1 MRTQVIFALFIFA
14 VNAGAAEAPKF
25 QSLDQYT
32 RIQIPAS
39 PSSSFRLVNG
49 SSHEAV
55 VVVDRV
61 KPGTLESLAAWTD
74 GRVKAVSA
82 SQLGLDKVELTVS
95 FQQPGTESFAYLQG
109 GTLVVDLWKQ
119 ASAAIEKSAEKPA
132 VKLAKEL
139 PGKVKAVPSRKIA
152 SVAKSEANTL
162 PSVAPLNRQE
172 DIFQRFVLPMPEL
185 RIDAKADGLSLPPKG
200 EIESLWSFPKGDAK
214 KEGAKSYEFAKQLF
228 QEKKYGLAIK
238 TVEIIRRDEPQS
250 AYLDQLAFLEALCY
264 RRLGEGSHVEA
275 LTAKAEKMFEE
286 LGNRRDEKGN
296 PLPFHAAIRLYF
308 GQNEFNKGNW
318 LQAISH
324 LEYVNGAFQKDD
336 PESPFVQIMLAEAYV
351 KVNQPRRA
359 ERLYRHVYEH
369 YPRHV
374 LGKESRYRIA
384 DLLALERNYNRV
396 TEEGEGA
403 IRTYPDYEK
412 NRSEVLFQMGE
423 ANFWLGKPAAA
434 EKYFRRFTEISSAQ
448 TNSALAWVRIGEIQ
462 EVVKGDLKAAREA
475 YMKAKNG
482 YPFSQGDL
490 VATVRLARID
500 LPKEK
505 EPAFIVKS
513 LSEMLADKSI
523 DSDLKRMAELTLG
536 DYLLLIGEVDRAINL
551 ARDGLAQTEGSTY
564 EAFKGDYMRAL
575 FAKLQGLNKEKKFAD
590 ALALYDRERK
600 WFDLHGAESFRAV
613 ADTYRGLGLYAT
625 SNELMEKYA
634 REARGGRGL
643 ASRARDEA
651 LALAK
656 AKNSFA
662 RGAYAETLSQLSA
675 EEEDG
680 EMLTMRAVS
689 EFRLGRKR
697 EAYRSAEK
705 AASEAAKE
713 KLSDSNLGDI
723 AEILIDRGMT
733 DRDFARM
740 ESDVAGVR
748 KLMEKGD
755 ERLAF
760 AYGDSLW
767 YQKKH
772 QAAVK
777 AYQAALEEFPKA
789 GNERAERARYNM
801 GMSFISL
808 GLHEDAVKQLT
819 QLRDSGQSVW
829 AESAKQELE
838 LMNWEKKYSSVLRT
852 LPPSGLGIT
861 N

>member
-1 MRTQVIFALFIFA
+1 MRTRVLFALIGFSL
-14 VNAGAAEAPKF
+14 NAAAAEAPKF

-49 SSHEAV
+49 SGTEAV

-61 KPGTLESLAAWTD
+61 KPGTLDNLSSWTD

-82 SQLGLDKVELTVS
+82 SQLGLDKVELKVS
-95 FQQPGTESFAYLQG
+95 FQQGGTESFAYLQG

-119 ASAAIEKSAEKPA
+119 TSSAAEKPA
-132 VKLAKEL
+132 AKLAQAL
-139 PGKVKAVPSRKIA
+139 PAKVKAAPARKIA
-152 SVAKSEANTL
+152 SVAAAKAEPKAA
-162 PSVAPLNRQE
+162 SVAPLNRQD

-185 RIDAKADGLSLPPKG
+185 RIDAKGEGFSLPPKG
-200 EIESLWSFPKGDAK
+200 EISDLWSFPKGEAK
-214 KEGAKSYEFAKQLF
+214 KEGSKSYDFAKQLF
-228 QEKKYGLAIK
+228 EEKKYGLAIK
-238 TVEIIRRDEPQS
+238 TVEIIRRDEPKS

-264 RRLGEGSHVEA
+264 RRLGEAAHNEA
-275 LTAKAEKMFEE
+275 LSAKAEKMFEE

-308 GQNEFNKGNW
+308 AQVEFNKGNW

-324 LEYVNGAFQKDD
+324 LEYVNGAYPKGDAKL
-336 PESPFVQIMLAEAYV
+336 PFIQIMLAESYV

-359 ERLYRHVYEH
+359 ERLYRYLSEH

-374 LGKESRYRIA
+374 LGKEARYRIA

-396 TEEGEGA
+396 TEEGQEA
-403 IRTYPDYEK
+403 INTYPDYEK
-412 NRSEVLFQMGE
+412 TRSEVLFQMGE
-423 ANFWLGKPAAA
+423 ANFWLNKLAAS

-462 EVVKGDLKAAREA
+462 EVAKGDLKAARES

-500 LPKEK
+500 LPNEK

-513 LSEMLADKSI
+513 LTEMLADKSI
-523 DSDLKRMAELTLG
+523 DGDLKRMAELTLG
-536 DYLLLIGEVDRAINL
+536 DYLLLTGEVDRAIDL
-551 ARDGLAQTEGSTY
+551 ARDGLAQTEGTTY
-564 EAFKGDYMRAL
+564 EAFKGDYMNAL
-575 FAKLQGLNKEKKFAD
+575 FAKLQGLNKEKKYAE

-600 WFDLHGAESFRAV
+600 WFDQHGAESYRAV

-634 REARGGRGL
+634 RGARGGRGL
-643 ASRARDEA
+643 ASRAREEA
-651 LALAK
+651 LSLAK

-662 RGAYAETLSQLSA
+662 RGAYAETLSHLSV
-675 EEEDG
+675 EEEDA
-680 EMLTMRAVS
+680 EVLAMRAVS

-705 AASEAAKE
+705 ALNEAAKD
-713 KLSDSNLGDI
+713 KLADATLADL

-772 QAAVK
+772 KEAVK
-777 AYQAALEEFPKA
+777 AYQAALEGFPKA

-801 GMSFISL
+801 GMSLISL
-808 GLHEDAVKQLT
+808 GSHEEAVKQLT

>member
-1 MRTQVIFALFIFA
+1 MRTRVIVGTFIFSLHA
-14 VNAGAAEAPKF
+14 AAAEAPKF

-49 SSHEAV
+49 SGNEAT

-61 KPGTLESLAAWTD
+61 KPGTLDNLSSWTD
-74 GRVKAVSA
+74 GRVKAVNA
-82 SQLGLDKVELTVS
+82 SQLGLDKVELKVS

-119 ASAAIEKSAEKPA
+119 ASSAAEKPA
-132 VKLAKEL
+132 VKLAQEL
-139 PGKVKAVPSRKIA
+139 PKKVKTAPARTLASAVKAAPKAAPAVP
-152 SVAKSEANTL
+152 
-162 PSVAPLNRQE
+162 PLNRE
-172 DIFQRFVLPMPEL
+172 DDIFQRFILPMPAL
-185 RIDAKADGLSLPPKG
+185 QIDAKGEGFSLPPKG
-200 EIESLWSFPKGDAK
+200 EISDLWIFPKADSK

-228 QEKKYGLAIK
+228 EEKKYGLAIK
-238 TVEIIRRDEPQS
+238 TVEIIRRDEPKS
-250 AYLDQLAFLEALCY
+250 DYLDQLAFLEALCY
-264 RRLGEGSHVEA
+264 HRLGEAAHNES
-275 LTAKAEKMFEE
+275 LSAKAEKMFEE
-286 LGNRRDEKGN
+286 LGNRRDDKGN

-308 GQNEFNKGNW
+308 AQKEFNKGNW

-324 LEYVNGAFQKDD
+324 LEYVNGAYPKGDAKL
-336 PESPFVQIMLAEAYV
+336 PFIQIMLAESYV

-359 ERLYRHVYEH
+359 ERLYRYLSEH

-374 LGKESRYRIA
+374 LGKEARYRIA

-396 TEEGEGA
+396 TEEGQEA
-403 IRTYPDYEK
+403 INTYPDYER
-412 NRSEVLFQMGE
+412 NRAEVLFQMGE
-423 ANFWLGKPAAA
+423 ANFWLNKLGAS
-434 EKYFRRFTEISSAQ
+434 EKYFRRFTEISSGQ
-448 TNSALAWVRIGEIQ
+448 TNNALAWVRIGEIQ
-462 EVVKGDLKAAREA
+462 EIAKGDLKAARES

-500 LPKEK
+500 LPNEK

-523 DSDLKRMAELTLG
+523 DGDLKRMAELTLG
-536 DYLLLIGEVDRAINL
+536 DYLLLTGEVDRAINL
-551 ARDGLAQTEGSTY
+551 ARDGLAQTEGTTY
-564 EAFKGDYMRAL
+564 EAFKGDYMNAL

-600 WFDLHGAESFRAV
+600 WFDQHGAESYRAV

-634 REARGGRGL
+634 RDARGGRGL
-643 ASRARDEA
+643 ASRAREEA
-651 LALAK
+651 LSLAK

-662 RGAYAETLSQLSA
+662 RGAYAETLSHLSV

-680 EMLTMRAVS
+680 EVLAMRAVS

-705 AASEAAKE
+705 ALAEAAKE
-713 KLSDSNLGDI
+713 KLGDATLSDV

-733 DRDFARM
+733 ERDFPRM
-740 ESDVAGVR
+740 ESDIASVR

-760 AYGDSLW
+760 AYGDALW

-772 QAAVK
+772 QEAVK
-777 AYQAALEEFPKA
+777 AYQAALEGFPKA

-801 GMSFISL
+801 GMSLISL
-808 GLHEDAVKQLT
+808 GNHEEAVKQLT

>member
-1 MRTQVIFALFIFA
+1 MRTQVLFALFILA
-14 VNAGAAEAPKF
+14 SNAAAAEAPKF

-49 SSHEAV
+49 SGSEAV

-61 KPGTLESLAAWTD
+61 KPGTLDNLAGWAD
-74 GRVKAVSA
+74 GRVKGVSA
-82 SQLGLDKVELTVS
+82 SQLGLDKVELKVS

-119 ASAAIEKSAEKPA
+119 ASAAAEKPA
-132 VKLAKEL
+132 AKIAQAL
-139 PGKVKAVPSRKIA
+139 PSKVKAAPARKIA
-152 SVAKSEANTL
+152 SVSEARAVPKLAT
-162 PSVAPLNRQE
+162 SVAPLNRQE
-172 DIFQRFVLPMPEL
+172 GIFQRFVLPMPEL
-185 RIDAKADGLSLPPKG
+185 KIDAKADGFSLPPKG
-200 EIESLWSFPKGDAK
+200 EIEDLWAFPKGDEK
-214 KEGAKSYEFAKQLF
+214 KEGAKSFEFAKQLF
-228 QEKKYGLAIK
+228 QEKKFGLAIK
-238 TVEIIRRDEPQS
+238 TIEIIRRDEPKS

-264 RRLGEGSHVEA
+264 RRLAESSHVPA
-275 LTAKAEKMFEE
+275 LNAKAEKMFEE

-308 GQNEFNKGNW
+308 AQVEYNKGNW

-324 LEYVNGAFQKDD
+324 LEYVNGALPKGDGKL
-336 PESPFVQIMLAEAYV
+336 PFIQIMLAESYV

-359 ERLYRHVYEH
+359 ERLYRYLSEH

-374 LGKESRYRIA
+374 LGKEARYRIA
-384 DLLALERNYNRV
+384 DLLALEKNYNRV
-396 TEEGEGA
+396 TEEGQEA
-403 IRTYPDYEK
+403 IHAYPDYEK
-412 NRSEVLFQMGE
+412 NRAEVLFQMGE
-423 ANFWLGKPAAA
+423 ANFWLNKLAAS

-462 EVVKGDLKAAREA
+462 EVAKGDLKAARES

-490 VATVRLARID
+490 AATVRLARID
-500 LPKEK
+500 LPNEK
-505 EPAFIVKS
+505 EPGFIVKS
-513 LSEMLADKSI
+513 LTEMLGDKTI
-523 DSDLKRMAELTLG
+523 DGDLKRMAELTLG
-536 DYLLLIGEVDRAINL
+536 DYLLLTGDVDRAINL
-551 ARDGLAQTEGSTY
+551 ARDGLAQTEGTTY
-564 EAFKGDYMRAL
+564 EAFKGDYMNAL
-575 FAKLQGLNKEKKFAD
+575 FAKLQGLNKEKKFAE

-600 WFDLHGAESFRAV
+600 WFDQHGAESYRAV

-634 REARGGRGL
+634 RDARGGRGL
-643 ASRARDEA
+643 ASRAREEA
-651 LALAK
+651 LSLAK

-662 RGAYAETLSQLSA
+662 RGAYGETLSHLSM
-675 EEEDG
+675 EEEDADV
-680 EMLTMRAVS
+680 LAMRSVS
-689 EFRLGRKR
+689 EYRLGRKR

-705 AASEAAKE
+705 AAAEAAKS
-713 KLSDSNLGDI
+713 KLPDSTLADI

-733 DRDFARM
+733 ERDFSRM

-748 KLMEKGD
+748 KLMEKDD

-772 QAAVK
+772 KEAVK
-777 AYQAALEEFPKA
+777 AYQAALEGFPKA

-808 GLHEDAVKQLT
+808 GQHEEAVKQLT

-852 LPPSGLGIT
+852 LPPSGLGIS

>member
-1 MRTQVIFALFIFA
+1 MRTQVLFALFAFA
-14 VNAGAAEAPKF
+14 ATAGAADAPKF

-39 PSSSFRLVNG
+39 PGSSFQLING
-49 SSHEAV
+49 SGDEAV

-61 KPGTLESLAAWTD
+61 KPGALDNLAGWAD

-82 SQLGLDKVELTVS
+82 SQLGLDKVELKVS

-119 ASAAIEKSAEKPA
+119 ASAAAEKP
-132 VKLAKEL
+132 VLAKTL
-139 PGKVKAVPSRKIA
+139 PAKVKKAAPERKIA
-152 SVAKSEANTL
+152 SVEKAAPKA
-162 PSVAPLNRQE
+162 PVAAAVAPLNRE
-172 DIFQRFVLPMPEL
+172 NDIFQRFVLPMPEL
-185 RIDAKADGLSLPPKG
+185 RIDAKADGFSLPPRG
-200 EIESLWSFPKGDAK
+200 EIEDLWIFPHGDK
-214 KEGAKSYEFAKQLF
+214 RKEGAKSYEFAKQLF
-228 QEKKYGLAIK
+228 LEKKFGLAIK
-238 TVEIIRRDEPQS
+238 TVEIIRRDEPKS

-264 RRLGEGSHVEA
+264 RRLGESSHMEA
-275 LTAKAEKMFEE
+275 LTAKAEKMLEE

-296 PLPFHAAIRLYF
+296 PLPYHAAIRLYF
-308 GQNEFNKGNW
+308 AQKDFNKGNW

-324 LEYVNGAFQKDD
+324 LEYVNGALSKEETKL
-336 PESPFVQIMLAEAYV
+336 PYVQIMLAEAYV

-359 ERLYRHVYEH
+359 ERLYRYLYEH

-374 LGKESRYRIA
+374 VGKEARYRIA

-396 TEEGEGA
+396 TEEGEAA
-403 IRTYPDYEK
+403 IKAYPDYEK
-412 NRSEVLFQMGE
+412 KRSEVLFQMGE
-423 ANFWLGKPAAA
+423 ANFWLGKLKAS
-434 EKYFRRFTEISSAQ
+434 EKYFRRFAEISSAQ

-462 EVVKGDLKAAREA
+462 EISKGDTKAARA
-475 YMKAKNG
+475 SYMKAKNG

-500 LPKEK
+500 LPTEK
-505 EPAFIVKS
+505 EPGFIVKS
-513 LSEMLADKSI
+513 LSEMLADKTI
-523 DSDLKRMAELTLG
+523 DGDLKRMAELTLG
-536 DYLLLIGEVDRAINL
+536 DYLLVTGDVERAIGL
-551 ARDGLAQTEGSTY
+551 ARDGLAQTEGTTY
-564 EAFKGDYMRAL
+564 EAFKVDYMNAL
-575 FAKLQGLNKEKKFAD
+575 FAKLQGLNKAKKFAE

-600 WFDLHGAESFRAV
+600 WFDLHGAESYRAV

-625 SNELMEKYA
+625 SNELMEKYS

-662 RGAYAETLSQLSA
+662 RGAYAETLSHLSMEEESA
-675 EEEDG
+675 EI
-680 EMLTMRAVS
+680 LAMRGIS
-689 EFRLGRKR
+689 EYRLGRKR
-697 EAYRSAEK
+697 EAYRSAER
-705 AASEAAKE
+705 ALAEAAKD
-713 KLSDSNLGDI
+713 KLADSTLGDL

-733 DRDFARM
+733 ERDFARM
-740 ESDVAGVR
+740 EKDVASAN

-760 AYGDSLW
+760 AYGDALW

-772 QAAVK
+772 AEAVK
-777 AYQAALEEFPKA
+777 AYEAALEGFPKA

-801 GMSFISL
+801 GMSYISL
-808 GLHEDAVKQLT
+808 GKNEDAVKQLT